1 MDMWGWTYEVDD
13 ELRDSGQDKLAD
25 YMERIPHD
33 TVNGHHQ
40 KIDKYADE
48 AIALAREV
56 GHPWVE
62 IFLRHWRLQSA
73 VLHRQKPKD
82 MIKEAVSLLEFAH
95 RPDNEGCPQSVCV
108 VQDLAN
114 CYGAFDGP
122 GFADERIDVCKENF
136 ARINPSWSCYSCIGG
151 EYARALLDAERY
163 DECLELLD
171 QCDRELIEA
180 GEGKDTGELLLVRI
194 LAHAQRGECDAAR
207 KYADIAKNPMGGK
220 AFKNQLATTRAY
232 VEMCDGHFQKALEM
246 LPPFKQ
252 VKLHTTIHYWWA
264 EVLYRACLDQ
274 PELLNAENLELLEYI
289 ADDMEQRGTYRQS
302 LLANSWLVDV
312 YRRNQDTAKATKAID
327 AMKRAQ
333 AQLNK
338 DLGAAAM
345 IEALEKA

>member
-13 ELRDSGQDKLAD
+13 ELREAGHDKLAD

-33 TVNGHHQ
+33 TVDGRHE
-40 KIDKYADE
+40 KIDQYADE
-48 AIALAREV
+48 AIELAREV

-73 VLHRQKPKD
+73 VLHRHKPKD

-95 RPDNEGCPQSVCV
+95 RPDNQGCPQSVCV
-108 VQDLAN
+108 VQDLAS

-122 GFADERIDVCKENF
+122 GFADERIEVCKENF
-136 ARINPSWSCYSCIGG
+136 ARINPNWPCYSCIGG
-151 EYARALLDAERY
+151 EYASALRDAERY

-171 QCDRELIEA
+171 RCDRELIEA

-194 LAHAQRGECDAAR
+194 MVHAQRGECDKAR
-207 KYADIAKNPMGGK
+207 KYAKMARNPGGGK
-220 AFKNQLATTRAY
+220 AFKNLVGMFKAY
-232 VEMCDGHFQKALEM
+232 IEMRDGNIKQALEM

-252 VKLHTTIHYWWA
+252 VRLQTSMHYRWA
-264 EVLYRACLDQ
+264 EVFYRACLEIPDM
-274 PELLNAENLELLEYI
+274 LSAENLELLQGI
-289 ADDMEQRGTYRQS
+289 ANDMEKRGTYRQA
-302 LLANSWLVDV
+302 LLVNSWLIDL
-312 YRRNQDTAKATKAID
+312 YRRNGESNKAAEAFA

-338 DLGAAAM
+338 DLGAASL
-345 IEALEKA
+345 IESLEKK